1 MDTKNEEASTGSRD
15 LKSSCG
21 ERNYRSGGKTTPTSS
36 SPDGSSVY
44 GRSMHKRKNSQLI
57 KASKQ
62 NMTTDQCQASS
73 TSVLRKLIFCCLLKQ
88 QTSDMD
94 TKNDEEASTGSR
106 DLKRSCG
113 ERNYRSA
120 GKKTPTS
127 SVPDE
132 SRVYGRDQDKE
143 AVLGCL
149 LNGETAISG
158 RVSVVAIDGREG
170 VGKTTLARLLYNDI
184 TVANAFDLRAWVF
197 DDSEDFDVVRI
208 TRTILQNV
216 TDACTCS
223 DDFNLLQ
230 VKLRDELSGKRCLIV
245 LDDVSDLDYERWF
258 LLCQPFAGS
267 EVKIVVTTRN
277 NGVPPIMAAIS
288 TCHLELLSD
297 DDCLSMLSDHVKEKS
312 KFVTDPKLQAI
323 MGKIARK
330 CKGSPL
336 AAKKIMGRLRST
348 DHYTDWEK
356 I

>member
-1 MDTKNEEASTGSRD
+1 MDTKNEEASKGSRD

-21 ERNYRSGGKTTPTSS
+21 ERNYRSVGKTIPTSS

-44 GRSMHKRKNSQLI
+44 GRSMRDRKNSQLI

-73 TSVLRKLIFCCLLKQ
+73 TSVLMKLMIFCCLLKQ

-94 TKNDEEASTGSR
+94 TKNEEASTGSR

-127 SVPDE
+127 SLPDG

-143 AVLGCL
+143 AVLGWL
-149 LNGETAISG
+149 LNGDTAISG

-184 TVANAFDLRAWVF
+184 TVVNAFDLRAWVF

-216 TDACTCS
+216 TDACTWS

-230 VKLRDELSGKRCLIV
+230 VLKLK
-245 LDDVSDLDYERWF
+245 
-258 LLCQPFAGS
+258 
-267 EVKIVVTTRN
+267 
-277 NGVPPIMAAIS
+277 
-288 TCHLELLSD
+288 
-297 DDCLSMLSDHVKEKS
+297 
-312 KFVTDPKLQAI
+312 
-323 MGKIARK
+323 
-330 CKGSPL
+330 
-336 AAKKIMGRLRST
+336 
-348 DHYTDWEK
+348 
-356 I
+356 

>member
-1 MDTKNEEASTGSRD
+1 MITKE
-15 LKSSCG
+15 
-21 ERNYRSGGKTTPTSS
+21 
-36 SPDGSSVY
+36 
-44 GRSMHKRKNSQLI
+44 
-57 KASKQ
+57 
-62 NMTTDQCQASS
+62 CQASS
-73 TSVLRKLIFCCLLKQ
+73 TSVLRKLIIIFCCLLKP

-94 TKNDEEASTGSR
+94 TKNEEASTGSR

-127 SVPDE
+127 SLPDG

-184 TVANAFDLRAWVF
+184 TVVNAFDLRAWVF

-208 TRTILQNV
+208 TRTLLQNV
-216 TDACTCS
+216 STDACTCS
-223 DDFNLLQ
+223 DDLNLLQ

-258 LLCQPFAGS
+258 HLCQPFAGS

-288 TCHLELLSD
+288 TCHLELLSH
-297 DDCLSMLSDHVKEKS
+297 DDCLSMLSDHVKAKS
-312 KFVTDPKLQAI
+312 KFVTDQKLQAI

-336 AAKKIMGRLRST
+336 AAKKFVGRLLST
-348 DHYTDWEK
+348 PSTEWEK

>member
-1 MDTKNEEASTGSRD
+1 MQKRNNSQFIKASKQNMITKECQASSTSVLRKLIIFFCLLKPQTSDMDTKNEEASTGSRD
-15 LKSSCG
+15 LK
-21 ERNYRSGGKTTPTSS
+21 RR
-36 SPDGSSVY
+36 
-44 GRSMHKRKNSQLI
+44 
-57 KASKQ
+57 
-62 NMTTDQCQASS
+62 
-73 TSVLRKLIFCCLLKQ
+73 
-88 QTSDMD
+88 
-94 TKNDEEASTGSR
+94 
-106 DLKRSCG
+106 CG

-127 SVPDE
+127 SLPDG

-158 RVSVVAIDGREG
+158 RVSVVAIAGREG
-170 VGKTTLARLLYNDI
+170 VGKTTLARLLYDDI
-184 TVANAFDLRAWVF
+184 TVVNAFDLRAWVF

-208 TRTILQNV
+208 TRTLLQNV
-216 TDACTCS
+216 VTTDACTCS

-245 LDDVSDLDYERWF
+245 LDDVSDLDYDRWV

-277 NGVPPIMAAIS
+277 NGVPPIMAPIS

-312 KFVTDPKLQAI
+312 KFVADPKLQAI

-330 CKGSPL
+330 CMGSPL
-336 AAKKIMGRLRST
+336 AAKKFMGRLRST
-348 DHYTDWEK
+348 HYTEWEK

>member
-1 MDTKNEEASTGSRD
+1 MRD
-15 LKSSCG
+15 
-21 ERNYRSGGKTTPTSS
+21 
-36 SPDGSSVY
+36 
-44 GRSMHKRKNSQLI
+44 RKNSQLI

-73 TSVLRKLIFCCLLKQ
+73 TSVLMKLIFCCLLKQ

-94 TKNDEEASTGSR
+94 TKNEEASTGSR
-106 DLKRSCG
+106 DLKRRCG

-127 SVPDE
+127 SLPDG
-132 SRVYGRDQDKE
+132 SGVYGRDQDKE

-158 RVSVVAIDGREG
+158 RVSVVAIDGSEG

-184 TVANAFDLRAWVF
+184 TVVNAFDLRAWVF
-197 DDSEDFDVVRI
+197 DGSEDFDVVRI
-208 TRTILQNV
+208 TRTILQSV
-216 TDACTCS
+216 TGACTSS

-230 VKLRDELSGKRCLIV
+230 VKLRDELSGKSCLIV
-245 LDDVSDLDYERWF
+245 LDDVSDLDYERWD

-288 TCHLELLSD
+288 TRHLELLSD
-297 DDCLSMLSDHVKEKS
+297 DDCLSMLADHVKAKS
-312 KFVTDPKLQAI
+312 KFVTEPKLQAI
-323 MGKIARK
+323 MGIARK

-336 AAKKIMGRLRST
+336 AAKKFVGRLRST
-348 DHYTDWEK
+348 PYTEWEK